1 MNATSKHS
9 TPLISRDTPSA
20 TSSPELVAG
29 ASPSDSPDGP
39 MTDLFG
45 RVVVPVSLS
54 LPPERR
60 RAAVTIDISGRI
72 GRGSSASA
80 ALQRSLVNRLRQQ
93 WPTGGSMLFSMRWK
107 PVVTVAGR
115 SVSRLQVSA
124 LRTGDNGYGSWA
136 TPTTRDHKDG
146 NAASCQNVPINCLLG
161 RQVHLSGSPA
171 ETASSGQLNPAFS
184 LWLMGY
190 PTAWGRC
197 AVRVMPSSRKS
208 RQRLSPPIKR

>member
-1 MNATSKHS
+1 MNETSKHS

-29 ASPSDSPDGP
+29 ASPSDLPDGP

-45 RVVVPVSLS
+45 LVVAPANPS

-60 RAAVTIDISGRI
+60 KAAVTIDISGRI

-171 ETASSGQLNPAFS
+171 ETASSDQLNPAFS
-184 LWLMGY
+184 LWLQGY

>member
-29 ASPSDSPDGP
+29 ASPSDSRDGQ

-45 RVVVPVSLS
+45 RVVVPVSPS

-60 RAAVTIDISGRI
+60 KAAVTIDISGRI

-146 NAASCQNVPINCLLG
+146 DATSCQNVPINCLLG

-184 LWLMGY
+184 LWLQGY

-208 RQRLSPPIKR
+208 RQRLSPLIKR